1 MRKRGKMETLKKDK
15 KQVLEQVKNLAAY
28 EVLETKELPDVGSA
42 ACLCRHRKTG
52 ARVALLSN
60 DDDNKV
66 FCIGFRT
73 TPKDSTGVAHIMEHS
88 VLCGSR
94 DFPIKDPFVELCK
107 GSLNT
112 FLNAMTYPD
121 KTIYPVASC
130 NDKDFQNLMHV
141 YLDAVFYP
149 NIYGKEEIF
158 RQEGWHYELD
168 DKGELTYNGVVY
180 NEMKGALSSAD
191 SLLWREVPGSLYPH
205 TTYSV
210 ESGGDPE
217 VIPDLTYEQFL
228 DFHRTYYHPANSY
241 IYLYGDMDMAQKLTF
256 IDEQYLSKFD
266 ALKVNSEIAS
276 EPAFTEPVRRTM
288 EYPIS
293 EGESVDD
300 NTYLSWSF
308 CLGENLSEELYRA
321 WQVLDFVLC
330 SVPGAPVKQALID
343 RGIGKDVFSMYDC
356 AIKQPYFGVVAK
368 GASADRE
375 EEFKAVIRETLQGI
389 VDNGFDEKALLSA
402 INHFEFQYREA
413 DFGRTPKGLRYGI
426 NMLES
431 WLYDDSRPFMHFEA
445 NKVYAA
451 LRDKVKEGYF
461 EELIR
466 KSILENPHAAT
477 FILLPREGMA
487 AEQEEALRKKLAGV
501 KAEMSGEELTDIRSM
516 MERLNTF
523 REAEDAPEDL
533 ARIPLLTR
541 ADLKREEPPLYN
553 EERRFGDT
561 PVLYHNIDTNGIGY
575 FRLIFK
581 IKDVPK
587 EYFPYIGFIH
597 KLFCN
602 LNTANYTYGQLCSEI
617 NLATGGMFVAQNN
630 YPGPETDQY
639 TLTLEVCTKALY
651 DNLGRALELMEE
663 LILTSDFTDT
673 KRLKELLAEKISST
687 QEYMMSAGHSV
698 AVGRAFSY
706 FSETDAVDDELNN
719 ITQYRIMSELEKNFE
734 ERKGDLVEKLQTLA
748 RMIFRPENLMVD
760 FIGAEDELG
769 KLQAPVE
776 ALKKK
781 LYTCEVKREA
791 YAPVTEKKNEGFM
804 NSGKVLYVC
813 RAGDFKKKG
822 LEYKGTLQ
830 VLRVMMGY
838 EYLWMNIRVK
848 GGAYGCMSGFARD
861 GRCYFVS
868 YRDPNLGQTVDVY
881 EKAAE
886 FIENYQA
893 DERTMTQYIIGTF
906 SDMDVPRTAAGKGKY
921 SREAYLSGITYELLQ
936 KSRTEVLNATPEDI
950 RGLAAY
956 IRAFMDEDCFCV
968 VGNEQKIKAEEDRFK
983 KIENLF

>member
-1 MRKRGKMETLKKDK
+1 MEKNRD
-15 KQVLEQVKNLAAY
+15 QILEQVKNLAAY
-28 EVLETKELPDVGSA
+28 QVLEAKELPDVGSLA
-42 ACLCRHRKTG
+42 LLCRHKKTG

-60 DDDNKV
+60 DDENKV
-66 FCIGFRT
+66 FYIGFRT

-149 NIYGKEEIF
+149 NIYEKEAIF

-191 SLLWREVPGSLYPH
+191 SLLWREVPSSLYPH

-210 ESGGDPE
+210 ESGGDPD
-217 VIPDLTYEQFL
+217 VIPELTYEQFL

-241 IYLYGDMDMAQKLTF
+241 IYLYGNMDMAEKLTF
-256 IDEQYLSKFD
+256 IDEQYLSGFD
-266 ALKVNSEIAS
+266 ALEVDSRIAS
-276 EPAFTEPVRRTM
+276 EPAFTEPVRSTKD
-288 EYPIS
+288 YPIS
-293 EGESVDD
+293 EGESVED
-300 NTYLSWSF
+300 NTYLSWTFS
-308 CLGENLSEELYRA
+308 LGEDLSEEQYRA
-321 WQVLDFVLC
+321 WQILDFALC

-343 RGIGKDVFSMYDC
+343 RGIGKDVFSMYDN
-356 AIKQPYFGVVAK
+356 IKQPYFGVVAK
-368 GASADRE
+368 GASADKE

-389 VDNGFDEKALLSA
+389 VDKGFDEKALLSA
-402 INHFEFQYREA
+402 INHYEFQYREA
-413 DFGRTPKGLRYGI
+413 DFGRTPKGLQYGI
-426 NMLES
+426 QMLDS
-431 WLYDDSRPFMHFEA
+431 WLYDDSKPFVHFEA
-445 NKVYAA
+445 NKVFAS

-461 EELIR
+461 EGLIR

-487 AEQEEALRKKLAGV
+487 AEQEEALKKKLVGI
-501 KAEMSGEELTDIRSM
+501 KEGMSQEELADIRTM
-516 MERLNTF
+516 MEKLNAF
-523 REAEDAPEDL
+523 REKPDASEDL

-541 ADLKREEPPLYN
+541 ADLKREEAPLYN
-553 EERRFGDT
+553 EERSFGDI
-561 PVLYHNIDTNGIGY
+561 PVLYHNIETNGIGY

-587 EYFPYIGFIH
+587 EYFPYIGFLR
-597 KLFCN
+597 KLFCS
-602 LNTANYTYGQLCSEI
+602 LNTENYTYGQLCNEI
-617 NLATGGMFVAQNN
+617 NLATGGLFVTQNS
-630 YPGPETDQY
+630 YMGQQADQY
-639 TLTLEVCTKALY
+639 TLTMEVCTKALY
-651 DNLGRALELMEE
+651 GNLGRALELMEE

-673 KRLKELLAEKISST
+673 KRLKELLAEKVSSM
-687 QEYMMSAGHSV
+687 QEYMMAAGHSV
-698 AVGRAFSY
+698 AVGRAFAY
-706 FSETDAVDDELNN
+706 FSEASAADDELNN
-719 ITQYRIMSELEKNFE
+719 IGQYRIMSELEKNFE
-734 ERKGDLVEKLQTLA
+734 DRKGDLVEKLQTLA

-760 FIGAEDELG
+760 FTGAESELE
-769 KLQAPVE
+769 KLKAPVE
-776 ALKKK
+776 ALKNK

-791 YAPVTEKKNEGFM
+791 YAPVPIKKNEGFM

-813 RAGDFKKKG
+813 RAGDYKKKG
-822 LEYKGTLQ
+822 LEYRGTLQ

-838 EYLWMNIRVK
+838 EYLWMNVRVK
-848 GGAYGCMSGFARD
+848 GGAYGCMSGFTRD
-861 GRCYFVS
+861 GRCYFTS
-868 YRDPNLGQTVDVY
+868 YRDPNLGQTIDVY

-906 SDMDVPRTAAGKGKY
+906 SDLDVPRTAEGKGRF
-921 SREAYLSGITYELLQ
+921 SREAYMSGVTYEMLQ
-936 KSRTEVLNATPEDI
+936 KSRDEVLDATPEDI

-956 IRAFMDEDCFCV
+956 IRAFMDEDCLCV
-968 VGNEQKIKAEEDRFK
+968 VGNEQKVKAEEDRFM

>member
-1 MRKRGKMETLKKDK
+1 MENLKKDK
-15 KQVLEQVKNLAAY
+15 NQVLEQVKGLAAY
-28 EVLETKELPDVGSA
+28 EVLETKELPDVGSL
-42 ACLCRHRKTG
+42 ACLCRHKKTG
-52 ARVALLSN
+52 AKVALLSN

-66 FCIGFRT
+66 FFIGFRT

-121 KTIYPVASC
+121 KTLYPVASC

-149 NIYGKEEIF
+149 NIYEKEEIF

-168 DKGELTYNGVVY
+168 DKGELIYNGVVY

-191 SLLWREVPGSLYPH
+191 GLLWREVPGSLYPH

-217 VIPDLTYEQFL
+217 VIPELTYGQFL

-241 IYLYGDMDMAQKLTF
+241 IYLYGDMDMAQKLTY

-266 ALKVNSEIAS
+266 ALEVHSEIAS

-293 EGESVDD
+293 EGESVED

-308 CLGENLSEELYRA
+308 SLGENLSEELYRA

-343 RGIGKDVFSMYDC
+343 RGIGKDVFSMYDP
-356 AIKQPYFGVVAK
+356 AIKQLFFGVVAK
-368 GASADRE
+368 GASADKE
-375 EEFKAVIRETLQGI
+375 EEFKSVIRETLQGI
-389 VDNGFDEKALLSA
+389 VDNGFDQKALLSA
-402 INHFEFQYREA
+402 INHYEFQYREA

-426 NMLES
+426 QMMES
-431 WLYDDSRPFMHFEA
+431 WLYDDSKPFVHFEA

-461 EELIR
+461 EDLIR

-477 FILLPREGMA
+477 FILLPKEGMA
-487 AEQEEALRKKLAGV
+487 AEQEEALKKKLAGI
-501 KAEMSGEELTDIRSM
+501 KAEMSEQDLADIRSM
-516 MERLNTF
+516 MDKLNAF
-523 REAEDAPEDL
+523 RETEDAPEDL

-553 EERRFGDT
+553 EERKFGDI

-581 IKDVPK
+581 IKEIPG
-587 EYFPYIGFIH
+587 EYFPYIRFFQRV
-597 KLFCN
+597 FCN
-602 LNTANYTYGQLCSEI
+602 LNTANYTYGQLCNEI
-617 NLATGGMFVAQNN
+617 NLATGGMFVTQNN
-630 YPGPETDQY
+630 YTGPETDKY
-639 TLTLEVCTKALY
+639 TLTLDVCAKALY
-651 DNLGRALELMEE
+651 NNLGRALELMEE

-673 KRLKELLAEKISST
+673 KRLKELLAEDKASA
-687 QEYMMSAGHSV
+687 QQYMMSAGHSV
-698 AVGRAFSY
+698 ALCRAFSY

-719 ITQYRIMSELEKNFE
+719 IGQYRLMSELEKNFE
-734 ERKGDLVEKLQTLA
+734 ERKAGLVEKLQTLA
-748 RMIFRPENLMVD
+748 KMIFRPENLIVD
-760 FIGAEDELG
+760 FIGAQEELE
-769 KLQAPVE
+769 KLAAPVE
-776 ALKKK
+776 ALKNK

-791 YAPVTEKKNEGFM
+791 YAPVPVKKNEGFM

-848 GGAYGCMSGFARD
+848 GGAYGCMSGFSRD

-893 DERTMTQYIIGTF
+893 DERTMTQYIIGTC
-906 SDMDVPRTAAGKGKY
+906 SEMDAPRTAEGKGRY
-921 SREAYLSGITYELLQ
+921 SRSVYMSGITHEMLQ
-936 KSRTEVLNATPEDI
+936 KARDEVLNATPEDI

-968 VGNEQKIKAEEDRFK
+968 VGNEQKIKAEEDKFM

>member
-1 MRKRGKMETLKKDK
+1 MENVKKDR
-15 KQVLEQVKNLAAY
+15 KQILEKVKGLAAY
-28 EVLETKELPDVGSA
+28 EVLETKELPDIGSL

-66 FCIGFRT
+66 FSIGFRT

-88 VLCGSR
+88 VLCGSKN
-94 DFPIKDPFVELCK
+94 FPVKDPFVELCK

-121 KTIYPVASC
+121 KTLYPVASC

-168 DKGELTYNGVVY
+168 DKGELIYNGVVY

-191 SLLWREVPGSLYPH
+191 SLLWREVPSTLYPH

-217 VIPDLTYEQFL
+217 FIPELTYEQFL

-241 IYLYGDMDMAQKLTF
+241 IYLYGDMDMAEKLKF
-256 IDEQYLSKFD
+256 IDEQYLCKFD
-266 ALKVNSEIAS
+266 ALEVHSEITP
-276 EPAFTEPVRRTM
+276 EPAFAEPVRRTK

-293 EGESVDD
+293 EGESVED

-308 CLGENLSEELYRA
+308 SLGEIQDEELYRA
-321 WQVLDFVLC
+321 WHVLDFALC

-343 RGIGKDVFSMYDC
+343 RGIGKDVFSMYDDG
-356 AIKQPYFGVVAK
+356 IKQPYFGVVAK
-368 GASADRE
+368 GAPTDRE
-375 EEFKAVIRETLQGI
+375 EEFKSVIRDTLQGI
-389 VDNGFDEKALLSA
+389 ADNGFDEKALLSA

-413 DFGRTPKGLRYGI
+413 DFGRRPKGLMYGI
-426 NMLES
+426 QMLDS
-431 WLYDDSRPFMHFEA
+431 WLYDDNRPFVHFEA
-445 NKVYAA
+445 NKVFAD
-451 LRDKVKEGYF
+451 LRKKVKEGYF
-461 EELIR
+461 ENLIK
-466 KSILENPHAAT
+466 KSLLENPHSAV
-477 FILLPREGMA
+477 FILLPKEGMA
-487 AEQEEALRKKLAGV
+487 AQQEAKLKDKLAAA
-501 KAEMSGEELTDIRSM
+501 KAKMSGEELAGIRSM
-516 MERLNTF
+516 MDRLNAF
-523 REAEDAPEDL
+523 RETEDAPEDL
-533 ARIPLLTR
+533 ARIPLLSR
-541 ADLKREEPPLYN
+541 GDLRREEQPLYN
-553 EERRFGDT
+553 EERMLGDT
-561 PVLYHNIDTNGIGY
+561 PALFHDIETNGIGY
-575 FRLIFK
+575 LRLVFK
-581 IKDVPK
+581 IKDVPE
-587 EYFPYIGFIH
+587 EYFPYIGLLH
-597 KLFCN
+597 RLFCN

-617 NLATGGMFVAQNN
+617 NLATGGLFMAQNN
-630 YPGPETDQY
+630 FPGPETDQY
-639 TLTLEVCTKALY
+639 TLTMEVCTKALY
-651 DNLGRALELMEE
+651 ENLGRALELMEE

-673 KRLKELLAEKISST
+673 KRLKELLAEKNSS
-687 QEYMMSAGHSV
+687 QQAYMMSAGHSV

-706 FSETDAVDDELNN
+706 FSETDAVDDVLNN
-719 ITQYRIMSELEKNFE
+719 ITQYRIMTDLEKHFE
-734 ERKGDLVEKLQTLA
+734 ERKAGLVEKLQTLA
-748 RMIFRPENLMVD
+748 KMIFRPENLTVD
-760 FIGAEDELG
+760 FTGTKEGYG
-769 KLQAPVE
+769 KLAEPVA

-781 LYTCEVKREA
+781 LYACEVKKEA
-791 YAPVTEKKNEGFM
+791 YAPATEKKNEGFM
-804 NSGKVLYVC
+804 NSGQVLYVC

-868 YRDPNLGQTVDVY
+868 YRDPNLGQTIDVY
-881 EKAAE
+881 EKAAQ

-906 SDMDVPRTAAGKGKY
+906 SDLDTPRTAAGKGKY
-921 SREAYLSGITYELLQ
+921 SREAYMSGITYEMLQ
-936 KSRTEVLNATPEDI
+936 KSRDEVLNATPEDI
-950 RGLAAY
+950 RELAAY
-956 IRAFMDEDCFCV
+956 IRAFMDEDCLCV
-968 VGNEQKIKAEEDRFK
+968 VGNEQKVKAEEGKFM